1 MAFMSISNKNLPER
15 IYGGSVHTMNEVH
28 NKFNLLQQQM
38 IVGIFIHINHILQPY
53 FLVYLSHLRPSSFAG
68 FKNGRFTI
76 LITGAVSWRT
86 S

>member
-1 MAFMSISNKNLPER
+1 MAFLSISNKNLPER

-53 FLVYLSHLRPSSFAG
+53 FLVYLSHLHI
-68 FKNGRFTI
+68 NDI
-76 LITGAVSWRT
+76 LQFFGI
-86 S
+86 